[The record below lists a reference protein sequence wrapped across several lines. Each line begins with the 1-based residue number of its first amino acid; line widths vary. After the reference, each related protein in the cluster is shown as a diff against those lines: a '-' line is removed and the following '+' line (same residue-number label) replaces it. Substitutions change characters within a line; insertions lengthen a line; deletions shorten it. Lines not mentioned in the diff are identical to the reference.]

1 MFSLRPFSFM
11 NNLERERVKCHKYRI
26 IRISSLHWY
35 MNVFHNT
42 VESDDDM
49 PLGKKSKMYVICK
62 I

>member
-1 MFSLRPFSFM
+1 M
-11 NNLERERVKCHKYRI
+11 NNLERERVKCHKYRK

-35 MNVFHNT
+35 MNVLHNT